1 MSFMRHVTLKG
12 DPFSLLALIFGI
24 GIALSPPGTIS
35 GPIFRA
41 LEKVRADKAAQD
53 AARLAAR
60 RSPLVR
66 SATAAAASGGSPF
79 IDAALFCS
87 ALVLLDQFAG
97 WDILYRA
104 FGVDILPKSPLEKRL
119 REERCR
125 WRRGHPA
132 RVREAF
138 FQLERERLDALG
150 VRYVEEHVEATMTGT
165 GLVDPG
171 DVLVFY
177 IYQEGDVAVKICVAL
192 NVDSY
197 EPDVMERADR
207 TTRWILTE
215 LVESKLAEGKVD
227 MPCKIE
233 RVYRDRSDGEHL
245 LQLSESEAGS
255 LTLADAWDRREGEGL
270 VMKGDMSLETWS
282 EVTMESVVPE

>member
-41 LEKVRADKAAQD
+41 LDKIRADKAAQD

-60 RSPLVR
+60 RSPLVK
-66 SATAAAASGGSPF
+66 ATAAAGGLGLM
-79 IDAALFCS
+79 DAALFCS
-87 ALVLLDQFAG
+87 AFVLLDQFAG

-125 WRRGHPA
+125 WRRDRPA

-138 FQLERERLDALG
+138 FQLERERLDAAGL
-150 VRYVEEHVEATMTGT
+150 RYMEEPVEETTIGT
-165 GLVDPG
+165 GLVDPA
-171 DVLVFY
+171 DVRTFFILG
-177 IYQEGDVAVKICVAL
+177 EGDVATKIRVAL

-197 EPDVMERADR
+197 EPDVMEMADR

-227 MPCKIE
+227 MPCRIE
-233 RVYRDRSDGEHL
+233 RVYRDRSGGEHL
-245 LQLSESEAGS
+245 LQLSQGEAGS
-255 LTLADAWDRREGEGL
+255 STLADAWDRRYGEGL
-270 VMKGDMSLETWS
+270 ATKGDMSLETWS

>member
-35 GPIFRA
+35 GPILRA
-41 LEKVRADKAAQD
+41 LEKARADKAARD
-53 AARLAAR
+53 AAHLAAR
-60 RSPLVR
+60 NSRLVKAR
-66 SATAAAASGGSPF
+66 TAAAGGSPF

-138 FQLERERLDALG
+138 FQLERERLDAAG
-150 VRYVEEHVEATMTGT
+150 VRYMEEPVEATTIGT
-165 GLVDPG
+165 GLVDPA
-171 DVLVFY
+171 DVRVFY
-177 IYQEGDVAVKICVAL
+177 VYGKGDVAVKICVAL

-245 LQLSESEAGS
+245 LQVSQSDAGS
-255 LTLADAWDRREGEGL
+255 STLADAWDRRDGEGP